1 MALAELAE
9 LAEPE
14 AVELARQI
22 LEHSINSR
30 AWGAQVGPALT
41 QGDTARLL
49 RKSVQAVSKDRGLLR
64 VVNSDGRPVYPL
76 IQFDGRRQVPG
87 LAAVIRTLAAVMEP
101 LAIAGW
107 LTTRNAGLG
116 ARPIDALRAGS
127 DGAAA
132 VRAAAARIAA
142 RVA

>member
-107 LTTRNAGLG
+107 LTTPNAGLG

-127 DGAAA
+127 AGAAA
-132 VRAAAARIAA
+132 VQAAAARIAA